1 MSMLMHLLSLS
12 GGILALLALLLLL
25 ALAVAIERGWF
36 YFHVVRTG
44 LTGSGSDTVCRP
56 GKASLNEIAN
66 AYAAMPQGQV
76 AATALE
82 HLGAGP
88 EALEA
93 ALEHRIT
100 EILPS
105 LDRNLWVLDATVTL
119 APLFGLLG
127 TIVGMVQTFNLLG
140 SGPGMISGHATGGI
154 ADALLATGGG
164 LFVAIVA
171 VIALSVFNSRLRE
184 TVRQLDAIKLAGL
197 ATARGLTC
205 SSETPA
211 DSAPRSSTT
220 SMHEPQEVLS

>member
-1 MSMLMHLLSLS
+1 MSMLAHLLSLS

-36 YFHVVRTG
+36 YFHVLG
-44 LTGSGSDTVCRP
+44 PSL
-56 GKASLNEIAN
+56 KASWADRAGIPRKTLLHEIART
-66 AYAAMPQGQV
+66 YADTPQGLL

-82 HLGAGP
+82 YMDAGP
-88 EALEA
+88 ETLEA

-105 LDRNLWVLDATVTL
+105 LDRNLWLLDATVTL

-140 SGPGMISGHATGGI
+140 NGPGMISGHATGGI
-154 ADALLATGGG
+154 ADALVATGGG

-184 TVRQLDAIKLAGL
+184 SVRQLDAIKLAGL
-197 ATARGLTC
+197 AVARGLPPST
-205 SSETPA
+205 ETRDEA
-211 DSAPRSSTT
+211 APRTAEAALR
-220 SMHEPQEVLS
+220 EPQEALL